1 MSENEEKNNFTD
13 KIKETAQ
20 KVWNTTDT
28 TEQYEA
34 EDKEKNKWWA
44 ALAYVLAPIPYFAK
58 KDSKYVNYHSTQGMN
73 YFVVAVGFAVIS
85 AILQAIIK
93 VKKAITL
100 WGITIDY
107 IKVTP
112 WWVSVPL
119 NIISILIGVIG
130 IIGIVNALSGKAKEL
145 PILNKVKIF
154 K

>member
-13 KIKETAQ
+13 TIKETAQ

-93 VKKAITL
+93 LQTGTWKLITR
-100 WGITIDY
+100 ITRMY
-107 IKVTP
+107 IRDCLP
-112 WWVSVPL
+112 DPFPIPAWSPL
-119 NIISILIGVIG
+119 RQR
-130 IIGIVNALSGKAKEL
+130 
-145 PILNKVKIF
+145 
-154 K
+154 

>member
-1 MSENEEKNNFTD
+1 MSENEAKNNFTD
-13 KIKETAQ
+13 TVKETAQ
-20 KVWNTTDT
+20 KVWNTPDT
-28 TEQYEA
+28 TEQYEE

-93 VKKAITL
+93 VKKAVQVL
-100 WGITIDY
+100 WLVDY
-107 IKVTP
+107 IEVTP
-112 WWVSVPL
+112 WWVSLPL
-119 NIISILIGVIG
+119 NIVSILIGVIG

>member
-1 MSENEEKNNFTD
+1 MSENQEKNNFAD
-13 KIKETAQ
+13 EVKETAQ
-20 KVWNTTDT
+20 KVWNTNDT
-28 TEQYEA
+28 SAEYEEQ
-34 EDKEKNKWWA
+34 DKEKNKWWA
-44 ALAYVLAPIPYFAK
+44 ALAYILAPIPYFAK

-93 VKKAITL
+93 VKKAVQVL
-100 WGITIDY
+100 WLVDY
-107 IKVTP
+107 IEVTP
-112 WWVSVPL
+112 WWVSLPL
-119 NIISILIGVIG
+119 NIVSILIGVIG